1 MGSGG
6 SRSLLPPGKLFE
18 SEVTGLAP
26 GHTKLQ
32 SGQFLALNAIVA
44 FAMMMQSNS

>member
-1 MGSGG
+1 
-6 SRSLLPPGKLFE
+6 
-18 SEVTGLAP
+18 VTGLAP

-44 FAMMMQSNS
+44 FANDDAIKLRRINLN